1 MKKTALFF
9 LLLCF
14 IGCAE
19 KVIEK
24 PDNLIPKDQMVLI
37 LYDLAILNAAK
48 STFKAKLG
56 ESKIE
61 TMDFLY
67 RKYQMDSVQFSQSDR
82 YYASFPLEYQEI
94 YEKVDALLEQKQNF
108 LEEENTRRT
117 DSIRKANEKL
127 QDSTKIKAQAIKDIN
142 SGS

>member
-14 IGCAE
+14 IGCAK

-48 STFKAKLG
+48 SSFRTKLG
-56 ESKIE
+56 GSKIE
-61 TMDFLY
+61 TMNFLY
-67 RKYQMDSVQFSQSDR
+67 RKYDMDSVQFSQSDR
-82 YYASFPLEYQEI
+82 YYASIPLEYQDI
-94 YEKVDALLEQKQNF
+94 YEKVDALLEQKKNF

-117 DSIRKANEKL
+117 DSIRKANESF
-127 QDSTKIKAQAIKDIN
+127 QDSTKIKEPDIKDIN